1 MKQGIWWCFA
11 HGFLELSVQVVHI
24 FLIFLLGSYEK
35 SDFDTYF
42 RSLNIIRIHTHVY
55 TQPDIQ

>member
-1 MKQGIWWCFA
+1 MKQEIWWFFA

-42 RSLNIIRIHTHVY
+42 RSLNIIRIHAHLY
-55 TQPDIQ
+55 T